1 MDEDLS
7 RDHSVDGK
15 DMNGNASRDRPVDR
29 VTVPEAAEM
38 MGVTQSAIRKRIHRG
53 TIPWD
58 KDHEGRIY
66 VYVDPSEMSPETR
79 GGKARDTSAG
89 QSRDELLEAYRD
101 QVEFLRRE
109 LERKDTIIMSL
120 MQRVPE
126 LETRQRLLLRDAR
139 RLRDGLRAGGQRYA
153 TPGAAGALRDANLGD
168 AEMTYC
174 SFYRTKLR
182 GADLRKATFVMQG
195 QIEEAVGDRHTRLSS
210 PLHTPK
216 AWSLSFEEQ
225 LERLKELDS
234 ELT

>member
-1 MDEDLS
+1 MDKDLS
-7 RDHSVDGK
+7 RDRSVDGK

-38 MGVTQSAIRKRIHRG
+38 MGVTQSAIRKRVHRG
-53 TIPWD
+53 TILWD

-109 LERKDTIIMSL
+109 LERKDTLLMSL

-126 LETRQRLLLRDAR
+126 LEPAQEPRESPASSSEEENK
-139 RLRDGLRAGGQRYA
+139 
-153 TPGAAGALRDANLGD
+153 TPPPSKQQEPSEKR
-168 AEMTYC
+168 
-174 SFYRTKLR
+174 SW
-182 GADLRKATFVMQG
+182 
-195 QIEEAVGDRHTRLSS
+195 
-210 PLHTPK
+210 LHR
-216 AWSLSFEEQ
+216 FFFGE
-225 LERLKELDS
+225 
-234 ELT
+234 

>member
-1 MDEDLS
+1 MGEDKRRTKQTLDEDLS
-7 RDHSVDGK
+7 RDRHVDRK

-38 MGVTQSAIRKRIHRG
+38 MGVTQSAIRKRVHRG

-109 LERKDTIIMSL
+109 LE
-120 MQRVPE
+120 PE
-126 LETRQRLLLRDAR
+126 QEPEQEPRESHVSSSEEENK
-139 RLRDGLRAGGQRYA
+139 
-153 TPGAAGALRDANLGD
+153 TPPSKQQEPSEKR
-168 AEMTYC
+168 
-174 SFYRTKLR
+174 SW
-182 GADLRKATFVMQG
+182 
-195 QIEEAVGDRHTRLSS
+195 
-210 PLHTPK
+210 LHRFFFGK
-216 AWSLSFEEQ
+216 
-225 LERLKELDS
+225 
-234 ELT
+234 